1 MKKFHWILLAIFCAT
16 GVAFALYRNDQ
27 SQTDLSA
34 TKQFGAPFAGTSAP
48 RPDGAAEYQTNV
60 AIAASKIDD
69 QNPLRSYKP
78 MPGIAGRIAL
88 EEMFS
93 KGIPATP
100 QSARLVLGLLHG
112 GQLSDEEKIAMVSIL
127 SAIHNRENTSGANL
141 EIALELKKLAADPN
155 KQIAAYA
162 ATDYARLE
170 YLPDT
175 EYVLKDALK
184 SGALDADSYFR
195 EMAHLITSAPPEKQK
210 EFLAEIGASKN
221 PLASSILANAL
232 NSGQDF
238 NAAPFLQS
246 SADMAKLLRDTEP
259 QFDNA
264 VGKFGGVDGLRYNDW
279 LRASAAIE
287 SQKTGQSMDDI
298 IVAKLSEPST
308 DARKV
313 LSYLSSPEAMPLLA
327 EAAPDSQVQKLAAT
341 ARLQS
346 NQNPGNTYM
355 AQLADQIEARMTNPP
370 PAVTKPVFT
379 PPTGPVM
386 PPTLTP
392 QAPQT
397 MPRR

>member
-1 MKKFHWILLAIFCAT
+1 MKKIRWMLVGIVCV
-16 GVAFALYRNDQ
+16 GVLAFALYRNDT
-27 SQTDLSA
+27 SQVEISA
-34 TKQFGAPFAGTSAP
+34 TKVGAVVSGVSTTQ
-48 RPDGAAEYQTNV
+48 PDGGAAYQANV
-60 AIAASKIDD
+60 AIAKSKIDD
-69 QNPLRSYKP
+69 QNPLRFYKP
-78 MPGIAGRIAL
+78 TLGLAGRIAL
-88 EEMFS
+88 EEMYA

-100 QSARLVLGLLHG
+100 KSARLALELLRG
-112 GQLSDEEKIAMVSIL
+112 GQLSDDEKIAMVSIL
-127 SAIHNRENTSGANL
+127 SGIHNRDNTSGANL

-170 YLPDT
+170 YFPDT

-184 SGALDADSYFR
+184 SGALDADSYYR
-195 EMAHLITSAPPEKQK
+195 EMAHLIASAPSEKQK
-210 EFLAEIGASKN
+210 ELLAEIAASKN
-221 PLASSILANAL
+221 PLASSVLANAL

-238 NAAPFLQS
+238 NAAPFLKS
-246 SADMAKLLRDTEP
+246 SDDMAKLLRGTEP

-264 VGKFGGVDGLRYNDW
+264 VGKFGGVDGMRYNDW

-298 IVAKLSEPST
+298 IVTKLSEPST

-327 EAAPDSQVQKLAAT
+327 QAAPDSQVQKLAEI
-341 ARLQS
+341 ARRQS

-355 AQLADQIEARMTNPP
+355 AQLADQIEARMSNPP
-370 PAVTKPVFT
+370 PATTKPVFA
-379 PPTGPVM
+379 PPTAPVM
-386 PPTLTP
+386 PPKYAP

-397 MPRR
+397 MPRP